1 MLPFEPSQ
9 SSSQLRKCVNV
20 VEKVFRRG
28 SCASMWLK
36 KYFEGEAVLDVM
48 TAFLQ
53 RGFLC

>member
-9 SSSQLRKCVNV
+9 SSSELRKCVNV
-20 VEKVFRRG
+20 VEKY
-28 SCASMWLK
+28 LQ
-36 KYFEGEAVLDVM
+36 EEAVLDVM